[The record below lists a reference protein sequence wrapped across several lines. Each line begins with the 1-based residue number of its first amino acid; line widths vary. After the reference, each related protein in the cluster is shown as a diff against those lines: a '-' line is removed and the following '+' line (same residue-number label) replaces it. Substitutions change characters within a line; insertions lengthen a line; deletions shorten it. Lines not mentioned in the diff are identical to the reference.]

1 MNNFLRTLLLAFLV
15 VATPAAMASP
25 PLNGDSTAAGE
36 VQGTFERWL
45 VAYEKGDLEST
56 MRIFD
61 PEVIFAFQGGP
72 DQNYSQLR
80 KGYVE
85 DFAARAPGT
94 VWVPKIDEIYAD
106 GKLAFVRSRWE
117 LRVSSGGNTVVK
129 ERNRSIDVL
138 RHAADGW
145 KIIRSLN
152 YPDR

>member
-1 MNNFLRTLLLAFLV
+1 MNSVWRTLLLAMLIIAAPV
-15 VATPAAMASP
+15 AMASP
-25 PLNGDSTAAGE
+25 PLNGDAASAGE

-45 VAYEKGDLEST
+45 GAYEKGDLDST

-61 PEVIFAFQGGP
+61 SEVIFAFQGGP
-72 DQNYSQLR
+72 DQNYAQLR
-80 KGYVE
+80 RGYVE

-94 VWVPKIDEIYAD
+94 VWAPKIEEIYAD

-117 LRVSSGGNTVVK
+117 LRVTTGGNTVVK